1 MSEWKDGLP
10 GVGVECEFKS
20 PGSHF
25 AENFVWCKYH
35 GTLVNGEGLIIEHLK
50 THPTLTCVD
59 SYDPALT
66 TFRPIKKREPKPGE
80 VWLVEGVPC
89 VTCNISQPMRLDGKF
104 FATNDIN
111 KMEYAAPDVKSYIAR
126 EILKDLPDTSLPSSA
141 YLNVL
146 NRIEQAARLDEE

>member
-80 VWLVEGVPC
+80 IWLYEEAPC
-89 VTCNISQPMRLDGKF
+89 LYTSDHGIYNLVTSEVALPSQADTKRAEFL
-104 FATNDIN
+104 
-111 KMEYAAPDVKSYIAR
+111 APSAKAYIAR
-126 EILKDLPDTSLPSSA
+126 ELLKDTNHKDEFVFC
-141 YLNVL
+141 VL
-146 NRIEQAARLDEE
+146 KDAARLDEE